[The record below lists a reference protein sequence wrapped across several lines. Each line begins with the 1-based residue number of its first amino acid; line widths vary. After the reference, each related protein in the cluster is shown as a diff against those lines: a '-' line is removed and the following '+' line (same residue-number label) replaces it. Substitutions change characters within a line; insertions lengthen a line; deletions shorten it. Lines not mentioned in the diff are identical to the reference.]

1 MKHKGANLITRANC
15 LPKCPT
21 GIQGLDE
28 ITDGG
33 LPRGRPTLVCGG
45 AGCGKTL
52 LAAEFLV
59 HGAVLFGEP
68 GVFMSFEE
76 SESELKANVESLGFD
91 FAGLVRRNKIVLDY
105 VHIEPSEVQ
114 ESGEYDLEG
123 LFVRLNH
130 AIDSIG
136 AKRVVLDTLEALF
149 AGLKNEA
156 VLRSELRRLFRW
168 LKTKGV
174 TAVITA
180 ERGREQLTRNG
191 LEEYVSDCVILLD
204 HRVNEQIA
212 TRKLRVVKYRGA
224 LHGTNEFPFLIGE
237 TGISVLP
244 ITSLGLNHKISSARI
259 GTGVPRLDAMLGGRG
274 FFRGSSILLT
284 GTPGTGKTIVAANIA
299 NAACKRGERAL
310 FFSFEE
316 SPNQIIRN
324 MHSIGL
330 RLEPFVKRGLLRF
343 HSARPSLYGLEMH
356 LATMFKEIAT
366 FRPDVVVVDPV
377 TSLMDSGTH
386 SECRSMVTRLV
397 DYLKARQVTTL
408 FTSLTQGGHALQQS
422 EASMSSLMDSW
433 LLLQDFEGNGER
445 NRVLYVL
452 KARGMSHSN
461 QVREFLISNRGV
473 DLVDAYIGASGVLT
487 GSARA
492 AQEALEKAALLAGQQ
507 EAARRKRELGRKRS
521 MLERQIS
528 GLRSDYET
536 EALELRRIDQQVGT
550 RTLVLNTERAA
561 SGRLRQADATV
572 AVLARRTLKPVNGSN
587 GSP

>member
-1 MKHKGANLITRANC
+1 MKKNTPDSTSPATL

-28 ITDGG
+28 ITGGG

-52 LAAEFLV
+52 LAVEFLV
-59 HGAVLFGEP
+59 RGAVQFDEP
-68 GVFMSFEE
+68 GVLMAFEE
-76 SESELKANVESLGFD
+76 TEAELKANVASLGFD
-91 FAGLVRRNKIVLDY
+91 LAGLVQRKKVVIDY
-105 VHIEPSEVQ
+105 VHIERSEVQ

-123 LFVRLNH
+123 LFVRLNY

-149 AGLKNEA
+149 ASLPNEA
-156 VLRSELRRLFRW
+156 ILRAELRRLFRW
-168 LKTKGV
+168 LKDKGV

-180 ERGREQLTRNG
+180 ERGRDQLTRHG

-212 TRKLRVVKYRGA
+212 TRHLRVVKYRGA
-224 LHGTNEFPFLIGE
+224 LHGTNEFPFLIGDE
-237 TGISVLP
+237 GISVLP
-244 ITSLGLNHKISSARI
+244 ITSLGLNHKISTERI
-259 GTGVPRLDAMLGGRG
+259 ATGIPRLDAMLGGRG

-284 GTPGTGKTIVAANIA
+284 GTPGTGKTIVSANFAQAAA
-299 NAACKRGERAL
+299 RRGERVL

-330 RLEPFVKRGLLRF
+330 RLEPLVKRRLLRF

-356 LATMFKEIAT
+356 LATMFKEIAA
-366 FRPDVVVVDPV
+366 FQPAVVIVDPI
-377 TSLMDSGTH
+377 TSLMDAGTA
-386 SECRSMVTRLV
+386 SECRGMVTRLV
-397 DYLKARQVTTL
+397 DYLKAGQVTSL
-408 FTSLTQGGHALQQS
+408 FTSLTQAGHSLQQS

-433 LLLQDFEGNGER
+433 ILLQDFEGNGER

-452 KARGMSHSN
+452 KARGMKHSN
-461 QVREFLISNRGV
+461 QIREFLISDHGIDV
-473 DLVDAYIGASGVLT
+473 VDAYIGPSGVLT

-492 AQEALEKAALLAGQQ
+492 AQNALEKAALLASQQ
-507 EAARRKRELGRKRS
+507 EAAQLKREVDRKRAA
-521 MLERQIS
+521 LERQIS
-528 GLRSDYET
+528 DLRADYET
-536 EALELRRIDQQVGT
+536 EAQELRRIAQQVGT
-550 RTLVLNTERAA
+550 RTFVLGTERAA
-561 SGRLRQADATV
+561 SGRLRQADTKV
-572 AVLARRTLKPVNGSN
+572 AANTRGKSKLGGKS
-587 GSP
+587 